1 MLDFL
6 WGEVVGEVQ
15 DEAVRNV
22 ADKTVFTSLF
32 KSELLQLLPNDKYD
46 QKFKEDF
53 YEDLKIKKY
62 IIQEPATYL
71 SFSGDKFNYKEKPQ
85 EQFEEY
91 LKNKINKDPKT
102 DTETIENIINHYKS
116 KNSILYWGGK
126 KSKKTKS
133 KHINK
138 YKKTR
143 SKRLH
148 KKTLSKHI

>member
-1 MLDFL
+1 M
-6 WGEVVGEVQ
+6 
-15 DEAVRNV
+15 
-22 ADKTVFTSLF
+22 
-32 KSELLQLLPNDKYD
+32 LPNDKYD
-46 QKFKEDF
+46 QKFKDDF
-53 YEDLKIKKY
+53 YEDLKKEKY
-62 IIQEPATYL
+62 IIQEPATFL
-71 SFSGDKFNYKEKPQ
+71 SNSGDKFNYKEKTQ

-102 DTETIENIINHYKS
+102 DTETINNIINHYNSKKS
-116 KNSILYWGGK
+116 FLKSFLYWGGK

-133 KHINK
+133 KHMNK

>member
-1 MLDFL
+1 MFDFL
-6 WGEVVGEVQ
+6 WGEVEV
-15 DEAVRNV
+15 EAVRNIE
-22 ADKTVFTSLF
+22 DKTVFTSLF

-62 IIQEPATYL
+62 IIQEPATFL

-102 DTETIENIINHYKS
+102 DTETINNIINHYNSKKS
-116 KNSILYWGGK
+116 FLYWGGK

-133 KHINK
+133 KRV
-138 YKKTR
+138 YKKTK

-148 KKTLSKHI
+148 KKTLSKQI

>member
-1 MLDFL
+1 ML
-6 WGEVVGEVQ
+6 
-15 DEAVRNV
+15 
-22 ADKTVFTSLF
+22 K
-32 KSELLQLLPNDKYD
+32 LLPNDKYD
-46 QKFKEDF
+46 QKFKDDF
-53 YEDLKIKKY
+53 YEDLKKEKY
-62 IIQEPATYL
+62 IIQEPATFL
-71 SFSGDKFNYKEKPQ
+71 SNSGDKFNYKEKTQ

-102 DTETIENIINHYKS
+102 DTETINNIINHYNSKKS
-116 KNSILYWGGK
+116 FLKSFLYWGGK

-133 KHINK
+133 KHMNK

>member
-1 MLDFL
+1 MFDFL
-6 WGEVVGEVQ
+6 WGEVEV
-15 DEAVRNV
+15 EAVRNIE
-22 ADKTVFTSLF
+22 DKTVFTSLF

-62 IIQEPATYL
+62 IIQEPATFL

-102 DTETIENIINHYKS
+102 DTETINNIINHYNSKKS
-116 KNSILYWGGK
+116 FLYWGGK

-143 SKRLH
+143 SNRLH

>member
-1 MLDFL
+1 MFDFL
-6 WGEVVGEVQ
+6 WGEVEGEVQ

-32 KSELLQLLPNDKYD
+32 KSELLKLLPNDKYD

-85 EQFEEY
+85 EQFEKY
-91 LKNKINKDPKT
+91 LKSQINKDPKT
-102 DTETIENIINHYKS
+102 DKETINNIISHYNSKKS
-116 KNSILYWGGK
+116 FLYWGGK
-126 KSKKTKS
+126 KSKNTKS
-133 KHINK
+133 KRK
-138 YKKTR
+138 QRK
-143 SKRLH
+143 SKRKIKT
-148 KKTLSKHI
+148 KKTLLKQI

>member
-1 MLDFL
+1 
-6 WGEVVGEVQ
+6 
-15 DEAVRNV
+15 
-22 ADKTVFTSLF
+22 
-32 KSELLQLLPNDKYD
+32 LLPNDKYD
-46 QKFKEDF
+46 QKFKDDF
-53 YEDLKIKKY
+53 YEDLKKEKY
-62 IIQEPATYL
+62 IIQEPATFL
-71 SFSGDKFNYKEKPQ
+71 SNSGDKFNYKEKTQ

-102 DTETIENIINHYKS
+102 DTETINNIINHYNSKKS
-116 KNSILYWGGK
+116 FLKSFLYWGGK

-133 KHINK
+133 KHMNK

>member
-1 MLDFL
+1 MFDFL
-6 WGEVVGEVQ
+6 WGEVEGAVK

-46 QKFKEDF
+46 KKFKDDF
-53 YEDLKIKKY
+53 YEDLKKEKY
-62 IIQEPATYL
+62 IIQEPATFL
-71 SFSGDKFNYKEKPQ
+71 SNSGDKFNYKEKPQ

-91 LKNKINKDPKT
+91 LRSQINKDPKT
-102 DTETIENIINHYKS
+102 DKETINNIINHYNSKKS
-116 KNSILYWGGK
+116 FLYWGGK

-138 YKKTR
+138 YIKTR

>member
-1 MLDFL
+1 MFEFF
-6 WGEVVGEVQ
+6 GIVTEAVE

-32 KSELLQLLPNDKYD
+32 KIELLKLLPDNKYD
-46 QKFKEDF
+46 QKFKEEF
-53 YEDLKIKKY
+53 YNNLKKEKY
-62 IIQEPATYL
+62 IIQEPATFL
-71 SFSGDKFNYKEKPQ
+71 SNSGDKFNYKEKPQ

-91 LKNKINKDPKT
+91 LRSQINKDPKT
-102 DTETIENIINHYKS
+102 DTETIKNIINHYNSKKS
-116 KNSILYWGGK
+116 FLYWGGK

-138 YKKTR
+138 YKNTK

-148 KKTLSKHI
+148 KKTLSKQI

>member
-1 MLDFL
+1 
-6 WGEVVGEVQ
+6 
-15 DEAVRNV
+15 
-22 ADKTVFTSLF
+22 
-32 KSELLQLLPNDKYD
+32 LLQLLPNDKYD

-85 EQFEEY
+85 EQFEKY
-91 LKNKINKDPKT
+91 LKSKINKDPKT
-102 DTETIENIINHYKS
+102 DNETIS
-116 KNSILYWGGK
+116 KILKFYYDQNSILYWGGK

>member
-1 MLDFL
+1 
-6 WGEVVGEVQ
+6 
-15 DEAVRNV
+15 
-22 ADKTVFTSLF
+22 
-32 KSELLQLLPNDKYD
+32 LLKLLPNDKYD
-46 QKFKEDF
+46 QKFKDDF
-53 YEDLKIKKY
+53 YEDLKKEKY
-62 IIQEPATYL
+62 IIQEPATFL
-71 SFSGDKFNYKEKPQ
+71 SNSGDKFNYKEKTQ

-102 DTETIENIINHYKS
+102 DTETINNIINHYNSKKS
-116 KNSILYWGGK
+116 FLKSFLYWGGK

-133 KHINK
+133 KHMNK